1 MSLHSALA
9 TAARS
14 LEIFRTGI
22 EVAGQNVANANTPG
36 YIREELR
43 IGAGPDYR
51 RGRITEGTGSY
62 LIGVQNALDSYLEHR
77 VHQANTDLAGSV
89 KASAFHEQLQQVLGE
104 LGEGDLSTSVNDL
117 LAAFNDWANEPE
129 LVGLGQAVLAEGEQF
144 SRDVSVLRGQL
155 DLLRD
160 TATTELEALVGEA
173 NDLIDTIEDLNV
185 RIVRV
190 EAGGTIN
197 SEAGGMRS
205 ERLAALNRLSEI
217 VQIKAE
223 ERPTGRID
231 VLSGGEYLILNG
243 VHQHFETFS
252 DPEVTPAGPD
262 DSVSR
267 VGVRYDRTKF
277 EILPPGGEI
286 RGLLEGRDDVVG
298 SFLVELDEWVGQLTF
313 ELNKIHAA
321 GQGTEGFESLVSEF
335 AVDDTSVAL
344 SDAGLEFTPE
354 HGAFRVVIENAATGL
369 RQTTQISVDLD
380 GLNADDT
387 TLDSLAVDLDAV
399 ANLSASVTADGRLS
413 LDAADGFTLFFDG
426 DSSHTLAAL
435 GINTFFGGYDSQ
447 TIGLSETVAGQPSR
461 LAGGQGGGPSDN
473 RNALA
478 MTALME
484 SGFDA
489 LDSRTLDQA
498 YEAMVFR
505 VANEASTAASI
516 RDGYQAFNDSL
527 LSQREQYSG
536 VSIDEETVQIMKF
549 QQSYQAAARMIST
562 VDELMQVLISL

>member
-22 EVAGQNVANANTPG
+22 EVSGQNVANANTPG

-51 RGRITEGTGSY
+51 RGRLTEGTGSY
-62 LIGVQNALDSYLEHR
+62 VIGVQNALDSYLEHR

-89 KASAFHEQLQQVLGE
+89 KASQFHEQLQQVLGE
-104 LGEGDLSTSVNDL
+104 LGAGDLSTGVNDL
-117 LAAFNDWANEPE
+117 LGAINDWTNEPE
-129 LVGLGQAVLAEGEQF
+129 LVGLGQAVLAQGEQF
-144 SRDVSVLRGQL
+144 SRDVVSLRGQL

-190 EAGGTIN
+190 EGGGAFN
-197 SEAGGMRS
+197 SDAGGMRS
-205 ERLAALNRLSEI
+205 TRLDALNRLSEI
-217 VQIKAE
+217 IQIKVE

-231 VLSGGEYLILNG
+231 VLSGGEYLILGG
-243 VHQHFETFS
+243 VHQHLETFS
-252 DPEVTPAGPD
+252 DPAVVPAGPD

-277 EILPPGGEI
+277 EMLPPGGEI

-298 SFLVELDEWVGQLTF
+298 NFLTELDDWVGQLTF
-313 ELNKIHAA
+313 ELNRIHSG
-321 GQGTEGFESLVSEF
+321 GQGTDGFTDVVSEF
-335 AVDDTSVAL
+335 AVDDPAAVL
-344 SDAGLEFTPE
+344 SAAGLEFTPE
-354 HGAFRVVIENAATGL
+354 HGSFRVVIANTATGV
-369 RQTTQISVDLD
+369 RQTSQIRVDLD

-387 TLDSLAVDLDAV
+387 TLDSLALDLDAV

-413 LDAADGFTLFFDG
+413 LDAAAGFELFFDTDTSG
-426 DSSHTLAAL
+426 TLAAL
-435 GINTFFGGYDSQ
+435 GINSFFSGYDSQ
-447 TIGLSETVAGQPSR
+447 TLALSGNVADQPSR
-461 LAGGQGGGPSDN
+461 LAGGRGGGPADN

-478 MTALME
+478 ITRLME
-484 SGFDA
+484 SGFEA
-489 LDSRTLDQA
+489 LDNRTLDQA
-498 YEAMVFR
+498 YESMVFR
-505 VANEASTAASI
+505 VANEASTASSI

-527 LSQREQYSG
+527 MAQREQYSG
-536 VSIDEETVQIMKF
+536 VSIDEETIQIMKF
-549 QQSYQAAARMIST
+549 QQSYQAAARLIST